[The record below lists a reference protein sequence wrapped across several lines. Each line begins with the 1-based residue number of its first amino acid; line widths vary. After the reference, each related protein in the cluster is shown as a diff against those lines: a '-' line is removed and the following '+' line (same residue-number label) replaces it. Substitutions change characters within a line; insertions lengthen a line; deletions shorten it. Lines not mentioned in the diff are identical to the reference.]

1 MRPSQAVAV
10 AFLVVVAES
19 GCAGST
25 PSTTASPT
33 GTRERSFPSAA
44 KALINASVQVTFRA
58 AVAALSDVP
67 LDLRLVD
74 ENLGAVETPYFDL
87 TPHEWRAERYPVDE
101 RLVRLRV
108 TVQPDT
114 LGRGSRV
121 AIFVLYQ
128 VQRMG
133 MAVGRATERAV
144 PADHPGAGF
153 ARKLLDR
160 IERKAVGTPERD

>member
-1 MRPSQAVAV
+1 MRPSPAVAV
-10 AFLVVVAES
+10 GFLSVLAVS
-19 GCAGST
+19 GCAGSA
-25 PSTTASPT
+25 PSTTPSPG

-58 AVAALSDVP
+58 AVTALSDVP

-74 ENLGAVETPYFDL
+74 ETLGAVETPYFDL
-87 TPHEWRAERYPVDE
+87 TPHEWRAERYPADE

-121 AIFVLYQ
+121 AVFVLYQ

-133 MAVGRATERAV
+133 MVVGRATERAV

-153 ARKLLDR
+153 ARKLIDR
-160 IERKAVGTPERD
+160 IERKATGAPDQ